1 MAEVVRHQPV
11 VSEAQ
16 DLPQA
21 SSGRICGIQSVTG
34 IDSLSVPILRVSIF
48 TPKLHIHTLF
58 TNYPRYVIRTFD
70 ILIKLRTFVFYFSHK
85 FGHFFGRLNIMC
97 K

>member
-34 IDSLSVPILRVSIF
+34 IDSLSVPILRVS

-58 TNYPRYVIRTFD
+58 INYLRYVIRAFD
-70 ILIKLRTFVFYFSHK
+70 ILIKWRTSVFHFSQK
-85 FGHFFGRLNIMC
+85 FGPFFGRLNVMC